1 MRVISTGRRPL
12 TAEDLVRI
20 NLPEDHWRS
29 KIQEVQPSVKSS
41 VENYLTNFDEM
52 AQKGAG
58 LWLRGSVGVGKTAIA
73 ALVAKE
79 ARARGYTAYFTTVF
93 DLREAVRNKQM
104 YDEALSVIDRCKDV
118 DVLILDNFQT
128 SDVSDM
134 IVNLRFL
141 EELLVGRGSRLKISI
156 LTTRVARNDLKD
168 QSAFVSAVESYLVG
182 LSVTGEDLR
191 KRRTEDLKVTVLGTT
206 KSGKE

>member
-1 MRVISTGRRPL
+1 MRVISTGRRSL

-20 NLPEDHWRS
+20 NLPEDHWRA
-29 KIQEVQPSVKSS
+29 KIQDVQQSVRSA
-41 VENYLTNFDEM
+41 VENYLTNFDDM

-128 SDVSDM
+128 SDVGDM

-141 EELLVGRGSRLKISI
+141 EELLVGRGSRLKISV

-168 QSAFVSAVESYLVG
+168 QSNFVSAVEGYLVG
-182 LSVTGEDLR
+182 LTVTGEDLR
-191 KRRTEDLKVTVLGTT
+191 KRRTEDLKATVLGTA

>member
-29 KIQEVQPSVKSS
+29 KIQEVQPSVKSA

-73 ALVAKE
+73 ALAAKE

-156 LTTRVARNDLKD
+156 LTTRVGRNDLKD
-168 QSAFVSAVESYLVG
+168 QSAFVSAVEGYLVG
-182 LSVTGEDLR
+182 LSVTGDDLR
-191 KRRTEDLKVTVLGTT
+191 KRRTEDLKATVLGTT

>member
-1 MRVISTGRRPL
+1 MRVISTGRRSL
-12 TAEDLVRI
+12 TAEDLGRI
-20 NLPEDHWRS
+20 NLPEDHWRA
-29 KIQEVQPSVKSS
+29 KIQDVQQSVRSA
-41 VENYLTNFDEM
+41 VENYLTNFDDM

-128 SDVSDM
+128 SDVGDM

-141 EELLVGRGSRLKISI
+141 EELLVGRGSRLKISV

-168 QSAFVSAVESYLVG
+168 QSNFVSAVEGYLVG
-182 LSVTGEDLR
+182 LTVTGEDLR
-191 KRRTEDLKVTVLGTT
+191 KRRTEDLKATVLGIA

>member
-1 MRVISTGRRPL
+1 MRVISTGRRSL

-20 NLPEDHWRS
+20 NLPEDHWRA
-29 KIQEVQPSVKSS
+29 KIQDVQQSVRSA
-41 VENYLTNFDEM
+41 VENYLTNFDDM

-128 SDVSDM
+128 SDVGDM

-141 EELLVGRGSRLKISI
+141 EELLVGRGSRLKISV
-156 LTTRVARNDLKD
+156 LTTRVARTDLKD
-168 QSAFVSAVESYLVG
+168 QSNFVSAVEGYLVG
-182 LSVTGEDLR
+182 LTVTGEDLR
-191 KRRTEDLKVTVLGTT
+191 KRRTEELKATVLGTA